1 MGNNDDELLAGVF
14 GAMTHQERTLSLAID
29 ACHDALWHL
38 QGERGVWVV
47 VRRWWIERKLRRL
60 EGRAGL

>member
-1 MGNNDDELLAGVF
+1 MGNNDDELLVGVF

-38 QGERGVWVV
+38 QGERGVWVAM
-47 VRRWWIERKLRRL
+47 RRVWWTWKLRRL
-60 EGRAGL
+60 EAKVWA